1 MFHIWH
7 KRIYLQPSCDFYS
20 VPMLRAV
27 VLLLASSSAS
37 ALLNLGAAR
46 APTNKKGAAMSSS

>member
-1 MFHIWH
+1 
-7 KRIYLQPSCDFYS
+7 
-20 VPMLRAV
+20 MLRAV

-46 APTNKKGAAMSSS
+46 APTNKVSLILVRLAAITKLRGKFRCLVFG